1 VTLRDELLNYMARN
15 GRDAIA
21 LEKPEVVI
29 VGEVHGYLTSDEAA
43 VRTAATMRLLRELL
57 ADPRFRYFACELF
70 QNAGPVRPAIR
81 DYWVHAALAPRFVDN
96 TAPGA
101 APMDVQEI
109 GRRVT
114 PRWFQPVLD
123 DLRARPRHVLSIGS
137 RMDGLDVRD
146 RRIAQHF
153 FEEVSDRGIPRG
165 TPGVVLV
172 GDAHAAATPF
182 GWRPASLQ
190 PTTRMIL
197 ERRGY
202 RCTSIR
208 VITDFVSPYGGDD
221 TVVPLATLRRVD
233 GKLPE
238 IRLGSLTLPSRI
250 YFSTRASR
258 DSPFFRVRDK
268 FSFSGQSLA
277 EQYEFM
283 VLQRG

>member
-29 VGEVHGYLTSDEAA
+29 VGEIHGYLTSDEAA

-81 DYWVHAALAPRFVDN
+81 DYWLHAALPPRFVHN

-109 GRRVT
+109 GRRVM

-123 DLRARPRHVLSIGS
+123 DLRARPRPVLSIGS

-153 FEEVSDRGIPRG
+153 FEEVSDRGIARHA
-165 TPGVVLV
+165 PGLLLL
-172 GDAHAAATPF
+172 GAAHAAATPF
-182 GWRPASLQ
+182 SMGQ
-190 PTTRMIL
+190 TTTRMIL
-197 ERRGY
+197 ERSGY

-208 VITDFVSPYGGDD
+208 VITDFAGGSSPDD
-221 TVVPLATLRRVD
+221 SVLPLASGTPPAIPLGNLTLRS
-233 GKLPE
+233 P
-238 IRLGSLTLPSRI
+238 IS
-250 YFSTRASR
+250 FSTRASR
-258 DSPFFRVRDK
+258 DSPFFRVRDR
-268 FSFSGQSLA
+268 FSDSGQSIA
-277 EQYEFM
+277 EQFEFM

>member
-29 VGEVHGYLTSDEAA
+29 VGEIHGYLTSDEAA

-70 QNAGPVRPAIR
+70 QNAGPVRHGVR
-81 DYWVHAALAPRFVDN
+81 DYWLHAALAPRFVDN

-123 DLRARPRHVLSIGS
+123 DLRARPRPVLSIGS

-153 FEEVSDRGIPRG
+153 FEEVSDRGIARG

-172 GDAHAAATPF
+172 GAAHAAATPF
-182 GWRPASLQ
+182 LRVQ

-197 ERRGY
+197 ERHGY

-208 VITDFVSPYGGDD
+208 VITDFVSPYGGGGDD
-221 TVVPLATLRRVD
+221 IVVPLAS

-268 FSFSGQSLA
+268 YCLSGQSLA

>member
-1 VTLRDELLNYMARN
+1 MTLRDELLNYMARN

-29 VGEVHGYLTSDEAA
+29 VGEIHGYLTSDEAA

-81 DYWVHAALAPRFVDN
+81 DYWLHAALPPRFVHN

-109 GRRVT
+109 GRRVM

-123 DLRARPRHVLSIGS
+123 DLRARPRPVLSIGS

-153 FEEVSDRGIPRG
+153 FEEVSDRGIARG

-172 GDAHAAATPF
+172 GAAHAAATPF

-208 VITDFVSPYGGDD
+208 VITDFVSPYGGGGDD
-221 TVVPLATLRRVD
+221 IVVPLAS

-250 YFSTRASR
+250 CFSTRASR

-268 FSFSGQSLA
+268 YCLSGQSLA

>member
-29 VGEVHGYLTSDEAA
+29 VGEIHGYLTSDEAA

-109 GRRVT
+109 GRRVM
-114 PRWFQPVLD
+114 PRRFQPVLD
-123 DLRARPRHVLSIGS
+123 DLRARPRPVLSIGS

-190 PTTRMIL
+190 PTTARCGA
-197 ERRGY
+197 RRN
-202 RCTSIR
+202 
-208 VITDFVSPYGGDD
+208 
-221 TVVPLATLRRVD
+221 
-233 GKLPE
+233 
-238 IRLGSLTLPSRI
+238 
-250 YFSTRASR
+250 
-258 DSPFFRVRDK
+258 
-268 FSFSGQSLA
+268 
-277 EQYEFM
+277 
-283 VLQRG
+283 

>member
-1 VTLRDELLNYMARN
+1 MTLRDELLNYMARN

-29 VGEVHGYLTSDEAA
+29 VGEWHGYITSDEAA
-43 VRTAATMRLLRELL
+43 VRTAATVRLLRELL
-57 ADPRFRYFACELF
+57 ADPRFRYFGNELF

-81 DYWVHAALAPRFVDN
+81 DYWVHAALPPRFVHN

-109 GRRVT
+109 GRRVM

-153 FEEVSDRGIPRG
+153 FEEVSDRGIARG

-172 GDAHAAATPF
+172 GAAHAAATPF
-182 GWRPASLQ
+182 RWLQ

-202 RCTSIR
+202 RCTSIS
-208 VITDFVSPYGGDD
+208 VITDFVSPYGGGGDD
-221 TVVPLATLRRVD
+221 IVVPLAS

-238 IRLGSLTLPSRI
+238 TSSKLPKIRLGSLILPSRI
-250 YFSTRASR
+250 CFSTRASR
-258 DSPFFRVRDK
+258 DSPFFRVRDQ

>member
-1 VTLRDELLNYMARN
+1 MTLRDELLNYMARN

-43 VRTAATMRLLRELL
+43 VRTAATVRLLRELL
-57 ADPRFRYFACELF
+57 TDPRFRYFACELF

-109 GRRVT
+109 GRRVM
-114 PRWFQPVLD
+114 PRRFQPVLD
-123 DLRARPRHVLSIGS
+123 DLRARPRPVLSIGS

-153 FEEVSDRGIPRG
+153 FEEVADRGIPRG

-172 GDAHAAATPF
+172 GAAHAAATPF
-182 GWRPASLQ
+182 RWLQ

-208 VITDFVSPYGGDD
+208 VITDFVSRYGGDD
-221 TVVPLATLRRVD
+221 TVVPLASGR
-233 GKLPE
+233 LPK
-238 IRLGSLTLPSRI
+238 IRLGSLTRPNRI
-250 YFSTRASR
+250 CFSTRASR

-268 FSFSGQSLA
+268 FSYSGQSLA

>member
-1 VTLRDELLNYMARN
+1 MTLRDELLNYMARN

-43 VRTAATMRLLRELL
+43 VRTAATVRLLRELL
-57 ADPRFRYFACELF
+57 TDPRFRYFACELF

-109 GRRVT
+109 GRRVM
-114 PRWFQPVLD
+114 PRRFQPVLD
-123 DLRARPRHVLSIGS
+123 DLRARPRPVLSIGS

-153 FEEVSDRGIPRG
+153 FEEVADRGIPRG

-197 ERRGY
+197 ERHGY

-208 VITDFVSPYGGDD
+208 VITDFVSPYGGGGDD
-221 TVVPLATLRRVD
+221 IVVPLAS

-250 YFSTRASR
+250 CFSTRASR

-268 FSFSGQSLA
+268 FSYSGQSLA

>member
-1 VTLRDELLNYMARN
+1 MTLRDELLNYMARN

-29 VGEVHGYLTSDEAA
+29 VGEFHGYLTSDEAA
-43 VRTAATMRLLRELL
+43 VRTAAVRLVRELL
-57 ADPRFRYFACELF
+57 TDPRFRYFACELF

-109 GRRVT
+109 GRRVM
-114 PRWFQPVLD
+114 PRRFQPVLD
-123 DLRARPRHVLSIGS
+123 DLRARPRPVLSIGS

-153 FEEVSDRGIPRG
+153 FEEVSDRGIARG

-172 GDAHAAATPF
+172 GAAHAAATPF
-182 GWRPASLQ
+182 LRVQ

>member
-1 VTLRDELLNYMARN
+1 MTLRDELLNYMARN

-29 VGEVHGYLTSDEAA
+29 VGEIHGYLTSDEAA

-109 GRRVT
+109 GRRVM
-114 PRWFQPVLD
+114 PRRFQPVLD
-123 DLRARPRHVLSIGS
+123 DLRARPRPVLSIGS

-197 ERRGY
+197 ERHGY

-208 VITDFVSPYGGDD
+208 VITDFVSPYGGGGDD
-221 TVVPLATLRRVD
+221 IVVPLAS
-233 GKLPE
+233 GKLAK

-250 YFSTRASR
+250 CFSTRASR
-258 DSPFFRVRDK
+258 DSPFFRVSDE